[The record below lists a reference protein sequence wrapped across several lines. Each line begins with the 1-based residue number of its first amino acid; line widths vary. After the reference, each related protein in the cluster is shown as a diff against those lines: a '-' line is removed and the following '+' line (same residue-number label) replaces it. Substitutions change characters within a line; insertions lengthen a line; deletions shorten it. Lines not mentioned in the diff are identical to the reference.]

1 MNPSGTKRR
10 IMTANLKGDIT
21 KQRILSCAAELFAEK
36 GFTETTI
43 RELAKAADLKN
54 PASLYFYFPTKH
66 AILEH
71 MLEDYTINTD
81 YFKKQNIPEMLAKN
95 STTAGI
101 VACYQTVFP
110 EDRFE
115 YYFKVLCVLL
125 QEQLRNPIVRKY
137 MSESIILRS
146 ERNTETVFSTLI
158 KLGVIRE
165 DTDTDYW
172 IKIVS
177 SVIYAFA
184 ARSMLGIGDNAP
196 DFTGKGMAEMLEYTY
211 DMMLEKCGI
220 AGAV

>member
-1 MNPSGTKRR
+1 
-10 IMTANLKGDIT
+10 MTTNLKGDIT
-21 KQRILSCAAELFAEK
+21 KQRILDCAAELFAEK

-54 PASLYFYFPTKH
+54 PASLYFHFPTKH

-81 YFKKQNIPEMLAKN
+81 VFQIQDIPEILSKN

-101 VACYQTVFP
+101 MACYQTVFP
-110 EDRFE
+110 ADRFD
-115 YYFKVLCVLL
+115 YYRNVLCVLL
-125 QEQLRNPIVRKY
+125 QEQLRNPIVREY
-137 MSESIILRS
+137 MSNSIILRS
-146 ERNTETVFSTLI
+146 ERNTTTVFSALI

-172 IKIVS
+172 KKVIS

-184 ARSMLGIGDNAP
+184 VRSMLGIGDNSP
-196 DFTGKGMAEMLEYTY
+196 DFVGKGMANLLEYTY
-211 DMMLEKCGI
+211 DIMLKKCGTEKVEQ
-220 AGAV
+220 GDR